1 MELSHLDRRRM
12 RLEGGPAPDPCGAV
26 PGTGGGDAAAAW
38 EREGTKPPRMTPGEP
53 NAMLLVDLVFGGEVG
68 ITQWS

>member
-1 MELSHLDRRRM
+1 M